1 MIEKIKIIIEQIKER
16 YPDIYVGYEYLEK
29 DDVYEIWYNKE
40 ELNTDESF
48 QEFVG
53 KLIYEQL
60 FSKNIFNFFIDYNEE
75 KSSTLLDTSKIVDT
89 INKFCELLL
98 YNLSESSIS
107 YKLNN
112 NKEHDLTKNR
122 NYPLAA

>member
-1 MIEKIKIIIEQIKER
+1 MIEKIKIITEKIKEH
-16 YPDIYVGYEYLEK
+16 YPDIYVGYDYLEK
-29 DDVYEIWYNKE
+29 DNVYEIWYNKK

-53 KLIYEQL
+53 KLIYKYL
-60 FSKNIFNFFIDYNEE
+60 YSNNIFNFFIDYNEE
-75 KSSTLLDTSKIVDT
+75 KSTNLLDTSKIVDT